1 MINAISPINVNRNY
15 IPSFRGGEIAP
26 VQTQST
32 SKEGMTKT
40 EKTLIGL
47 GAAAA
52 IVIGGI
58 LVKRHLD
65 SQRVNGL
72 VKSVQTTNETASQT
86 GNVIKRKI
94 NPELIEDKDLRKVI
108 EELNCENVA
117 DFANKDDS
125 TFYLASYIDKMERNL
140 YRNYLERFANYKS
153 PSELYNAVE
162 ELNTKK
168 CNISAKALE
177 NCADNINF
185 ERILEDR
192 KVKIVFPEDS
202 TPQEKLR
209 IILNKSTEDCKKRLM
224 VRIRSLI
231 PAIDANAT
239 QAEKTKIIEKYYT
252 SIITN
257 LKETLDFLK

>member
-177 NCADNINF
+177 NCADNIDF

>member
-65 SQRVNGL
+65 SQSVNGL

>member
-65 SQRVNGL
+65 SQSVNGL

-177 NCADNINF
+177 NCADNIDF

-209 IILNKSTEDCKKRLM
+209 IILNQSTEDCKKRLM

>member
-65 SQRVNGL
+65 SQSVNGL

-125 TFYLASYIDKMERNL
+125 TFYLASYIDKMECNL

-177 NCADNINF
+177 NCADNIDF

>member
-65 SQRVNGL
+65 SQSVNGL

-209 IILNKSTEDCKKRLM
+209 IILNKSIEDCKKRLM

>member
-1 MINAISPINVNRNY
+1 M
-15 IPSFRGGEIAP
+15 
-26 VQTQST
+26 
-32 SKEGMTKT
+32 
-40 EKTLIGL
+40 
-47 GAAAA
+47 
-52 IVIGGI
+52 
-58 LVKRHLD
+58 
-65 SQRVNGL
+65 
-72 VKSVQTTNETASQT
+72 
-86 GNVIKRKI
+86 
-94 NPELIEDKDLRKVI
+94 I

-117 DFANKDDS
+117 DFANKYDC
-125 TFYLASYIDKMERNL
+125 TFYLASYIDKMECNL

-177 NCADNINF
+177 NCADNIDF

>member
-15 IPSFRGGEIAP
+15 IPSFRGCEIAP

-72 VKSVQTTNETASQT
+72 VKSVQTTNEIASRT

-94 NPELIEDKDLRKVI
+94 NPELIEDKERKVI

-177 NCADNINF
+177 NCADNIDF

>member
-125 TFYLASYIDKMERNL
+125 TFYLASYIDKMECNL

-177 NCADNINF
+177 NCADNIDF

>member
-65 SQRVNGL
+65 SQSVNGL

-177 NCADNINF
+177 NCADNIDF